1 VTWDLP
7 RLVKVVTVITDRNNS
22 VTDVNDATTEDLEE
36 NDGDP
41 GAIRGASLKGESR
54 PLRSTALAFGDPPGM
69 QGEVMVTRA
78 RFERATPSFG
88 DLRAKP

>member
-41 GAIRGASLKGESR
+41 GAIRGALLK
-54 PLRSTALAFGDPPGM
+54 AN
-69 QGEVMVTRA
+69 RA
-78 RFERATPSFG
+78 RLDRPH
-88 DLRAKP
+88 